1 MDKYLSYEE
10 HDVLKGSTFF
20 AKYDT
25 VVVPNDWPFQSGSW
39 LRVYAGNVV
48 NILEIDPDNDNLVF
62 AMFGKEHGWLYSNL
76 LESILF
82 SEVALFDFSGVIADD
97 QWHPASYLKVCK
109 GDAVKVLHVEENW
122 IYATSEAG
130 ERGWLEK
137 RVVDLT
143 DRVPLRCPLR
153 TQGETTDLWL

>member
-1 MDKYLSYEE
+1 MDKLSRYLSYDEPN
-10 HDVLKGSTFF
+10 VLNGNTSS

-25 VVVPNDWPFQSGSW
+25 VVLPKDWPFHPDSW

-109 GDAVKVLHVEENW
+109 GDAVKVLHVEEIW

-130 ERGWLEK
+130 ERVAREASG
-137 RVVDLT
+137 RSDGSCSVAMPFAST
-143 DRVPLRCPLR
+143 
-153 TQGETTDLWL
+153 G